1 MLSLSLNLVLI
12 AVCTPPINAEGL
24 LAEEFFRFGLNMQTQ
39 NAVDIAIRE
48 SVCGPRKTSA
58 HWLRVLCLLE
68 WFSAGHVTLPSLD
81 LLYGDS
87 QFFE

>member
-1 MLSLSLNLVLI
+1 
-12 AVCTPPINAEGL
+12 
-24 LAEEFFRFGLNMQTQ
+24 MQTQ